1 MNRCTPRGIRRA
13 PRTGVEPVSLRRQR
27 SCDTGRITRHGVASP
42 AGLDRNCTE
51 STTWTKYS
59 DDHGAK
65 RSAPAWTGLGTGAS
79 SVRPRGQARGD
90 VRGSNPS
97 TSVHSRPSSQT
108 SNVTMMRAMRHG
120 GLSWARTTF
129 FRASTGR
136 YHSTSSQP
144 VSTPGAPGT
153 LAYRELGRTRRPPVE
168 SRRSSPLEDGS
179 VRCHAEPSS
188 GIEPEPPEYE
198 TGARPVELQGQVAP
212 AEGVEPS
219 RVRLTAGC
227 PTVRPRWNDRGAARA
242 RRRDDPRIG
251 ASTLR
256 AASRTTRA
264 IPLTSQ
270 LIGAEFSRN
279 RAPCRRTSP
288 FVAFTSALQPP

>member
-1 MNRCTPRGIRRA
+1 
-13 PRTGVEPVSLRRQR
+13 
-27 SCDTGRITRHGVASP
+27 
-42 AGLDRNCTE
+42 
-51 STTWTKYS
+51 
-59 DDHGAK
+59 
-65 RSAPAWTGLGTGAS
+65 
-79 SVRPRGQARGD
+79 
-90 VRGSNPS
+90 
-97 TSVHSRPSSQT
+97 
-108 SNVTMMRAMRHG
+108 MRHR

-144 VSTPGAPGT
+144 VSTPGGT
-153 LAYRELGRTRRPPVE
+153 RTRRPPVE
-168 SRRSSPLEDGS
+168 SRRSWPLEDGS

-251 ASTLR
+251 ASMLR

-264 IPLTSQ
+264 VPLTSQ
-270 LIGAEFSRN
+270 LIGAEFSMN

-288 FVAFTSALQPP
+288 FVAFLPNADLLRRGVGFDFEAWFRAQDSNLRFWVQRPVSCRLDDPGMSCDLRAAVGPEGFEPSPHRLRAEYAPITPRTRCLAPSVPKTWDARDSNPHLSG

>member
-1 MNRCTPRGIRRA
+1 
-13 PRTGVEPVSLRRQR
+13 
-27 SCDTGRITRHGVASP
+27 
-42 AGLDRNCTE
+42 
-51 STTWTKYS
+51 
-59 DDHGAK
+59 
-65 RSAPAWTGLGTGAS
+65 
-79 SVRPRGQARGD
+79 
-90 VRGSNPS
+90 
-97 TSVHSRPSSQT
+97 
-108 SNVTMMRAMRHG
+108 MRAMRHR

-144 VSTPGAPGT
+144 VSTPGGT
-153 LAYRELGRTRRPPVE
+153 RTRRPPVE
-168 SRRSSPLEDGS
+168 SRRSWPLEDGS

-242 RRRDDPRIG
+242 RRRDDPRIA
-251 ASTLR
+251 ASMLR

-264 IPLTSQ
+264 VPLTSQ
-270 LIGAEFSRN
+270 LIGAEFSMN

-288 FVAFTSALQPP
+288 LRRVPSERGSLATRGRLRFRSLVPGAGFEPAFLGSEASVLPARRSRNEL